1 VIQKLTPATQ
11 MKGDVASGRK
21 IYTERC
27 AACHRFGNEGN
38 AVGPDIV
45 AMKTSGKEKLLV
57 NIIDPNR
64 EVAPNLQTYSVE
76 TTDGETI
83 TGLLVKDSGGSVTL
97 TTGGG
102 SEITLIRAQ
111 VRKLTPQGKSLMPQ
125 GLEEGLTLKQMA
137 DLLDFLSSAAP

>member
-1 VIQKLTPATQ
+1 MPATRIQ
-11 MKGDVASGRK
+11 GDAAAGRK

-57 NIIDPNR
+57 NIVDPNR

-83 TGLLVKDSGGSVTL
+83 TGLLLKDSGGSVTL
-97 TTGGG
+97 TIGGG

-111 VRKLTPQGKSLMPQ
+111 VRRLTPQGKSLMPE
-125 GLEEGLTLKQMA
+125 GLEEGLTSKQVA
-137 DLLDFLSSAAP
+137 DLLEFLSAPEAK